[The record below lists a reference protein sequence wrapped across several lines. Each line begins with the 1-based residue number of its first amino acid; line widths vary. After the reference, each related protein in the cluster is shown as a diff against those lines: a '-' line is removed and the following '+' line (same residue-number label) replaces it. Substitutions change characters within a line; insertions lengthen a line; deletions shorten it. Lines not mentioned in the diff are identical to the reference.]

1 MIIWKDLEVG
11 EMATWQDY
19 KKYVKSIDEDNRHQM
34 EAIEMM
40 TEVVNAMVH
49 QRNELGLTQK
59 QLAELCDMPQS
70 SVARIETFKTSPTLE
85 TLMKLMD
92 KLHLRLSLVPV

>member
-1 MIIWKDLEVG
+1 
-11 EMATWQDY
+11 MATWRDY
-19 KKYVKSIDEDNRHQM
+19 KNYVKAIDENNRHQM

-70 SVARIETFKTSPTLE
+70 SIARIETFKTSPTLE
-85 TLMKLMD
+85 TLLKLMD
-92 KLHLRLSLVPV
+92 KLHLRLSLTPA

>member
-1 MIIWKDLEVG
+1 
-11 EMATWQDY
+11 MATWQDY

-49 QRNELGLTQK
+49 RRNELGLTQK

>member
-1 MIIWKDLEVG
+1 
-11 EMATWQDY
+11 MATWQDY
-19 KKYVKSIDEDNRHQM
+19 KKYVKSIDEVNRHQM
-34 EAIEMM
+34 ESIEMM

-49 QRNELGLTQK
+49 QRKELGLTQK

-70 SVARIETFKTSPTLE
+70 SIARIETFKTSPTLE

-92 KLHLRLSLVPV
+92 KLHLRLSLVPA